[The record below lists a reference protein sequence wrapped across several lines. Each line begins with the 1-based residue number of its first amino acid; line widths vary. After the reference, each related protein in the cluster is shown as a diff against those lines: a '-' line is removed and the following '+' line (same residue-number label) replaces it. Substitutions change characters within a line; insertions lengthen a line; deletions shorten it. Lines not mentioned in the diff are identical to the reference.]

1 MDILK
6 FQEFINES
14 NSLNE
19 AGVPLYRGSSFNP
32 EKTIKR
38 NMLLPELQN
47 LLDQLRSGSI
57 SEVTVLGEVP
67 TQGKNAPEYLRDLFK
82 ETGAEPEDETEDIE
96 DDVYDPETETWKK
109 SDYEKKERNIFVD
122 TEYILKD
129 VDMTKGVVLGIPYS
143 LRKNN
148 IVVELDPETID
159 EVFIK

>member
-1 MDILK
+1 MNILK

-19 AGVPLYRGSSFNP
+19 SGIPLYRGSNFNP

-57 SEVTVLGEVP
+57 SEVTVLGEVS
-67 TQGKNAPEYLRDLFK
+67 TQGKNTPEYLRDLFK
-82 ETGAEPEDETEDIE
+82 ETGTELEDETEDIE

-122 TEYILKD
+122 SEYILKD

-143 LRKNN
+143 LRKKN

>member
-1 MDILK
+1 MNILK

-19 AGVPLYRGSSFNP
+19 SGIPLYRGSNFNP

-57 SEVTVLGEVP
+57 SEVTVLGEVS
-67 TQGKNAPEYLRDLFK
+67 TQGKNTPEYLRDLFK
-82 ETGAEPEDETEDIE
+82 ETGTEQEGETEDIE
-96 DDVYDPETETWKK
+96 DDMYDPETGTWKK
-109 SDYEKKERNIFVD
+109 ADYEEKQRNIFVD
-122 TEYILKD
+122 TEFILKD
-129 VDMTKGVVLGIPYS
+129 VDMVKGVVIGIPYS
-143 LRKNN
+143 LRKKN